1 MKQIMDLER
10 QETKCRRIIYVAM
23 GKGNRAY
30 CLFSDNQWRIW
41 DATDVLNSQTMQAQ
55 LRKDPGFFR
64 NRIAVINN
72 TLAWDVAGDGD
83 PYLCIDVDSI
93 VIYEQGDPI
102 SMEELVQLAESAK
115 YGGETE

>member
-10 QETKCRRIIYVAM
+10 QETKYRRIIYVAM

-83 PYLCIDVDSI
+83 PYLCIDVDPI
-93 VIYEQGDPI
+93 VIYEQGEPI
-102 SMEELVQLAESAK
+102 SMEELVLLTDLAK